1 MAEEKQRS
9 ITPVTIGQSFFLT
22 FKYFFKNRLLSY
34 AGSCSFSFIFSFIPI
49 IMLVFIILTKLD
61 TDLTVVSNILDF
73 EGLSSMMN
81 TDEMILSAKNIN
93 KIDLFTI
100 ILGFMILWMARRFL
114 ASILD
119 GMQNIFHGQQQ
130 RKGAIAFWLAFLVAI
145 IIVVAVSVIIFAYVS
160 IKALFE
166 FNFFE
171 SFPYV
176 QSLLKTFYTGTF
188 SKLLPY
194 LILVLVLTIIYKV
207 GPGTKPST
215 KLALISAILCTATF
229 YVFALILHYFLNVD
243 NYGRIYAGM
252 GNMIILLM
260 NIFFFFTFFLF
271 FAQFIF
277 TFQFFDEL
285 LLGELYLLPK
295 REQKGLSTITRQL
308 FIRPDFLLARS
319 NATKYKAGDLIYKV
333 NEVSKYAYYIAK
345 GKVELHNKNKD
356 RPVEKF
362 SRGDFFGE
370 VGCVINKKRDS
381 NAVASTDV
389 ILIKVDGEQFQFLV
403 KHNHEAS
410 QKAFSQIGSYFTQYD
425 GLQNGLFL

>member
-1 MAEEKQRS
+1 MADEKQRS
-9 ITPVTIGQSFFLT
+9 ITPVTIAQSFFLT

-34 AGSCSFSFIFSFIPI
+34 AGSCSFSFVFSFIPI

-61 TDLTVVSNILDF
+61 TDLTVVSSMLDF
-73 EGLSSMMN
+73 EWIGSMIN
-81 TDEMILSAKNIN
+81 TTDVIQSAQSID
-93 KIDLFTI
+93 KIDLFTV

-145 IIVVAVSVIIFAYVS
+145 IIVIAISVTIFTYVSV
-160 IKALFE
+160 KALFE

-171 SFPYV
+171 SFPKI
-176 QSLLKTFYTGTF
+176 QELLRAFYTGAF
-188 SKLLPY
+188 SRLLPY
-194 LILVLVLTIIYKV
+194 LILILVLTIIYKI
-207 GPGTKPST
+207 GPGTKPSFM
-215 KLALISAILCTATF
+215 LAFTSAMFCTLTF
-229 YVFALILHYFLNVD
+229 YAFTVILRYFLNVD

-260 NIFFFFTFFLF
+260 NIFFFFEFFLF
-271 FAQFIF
+271 FAQYIF
-277 TFQFFDEL
+277 TIQFFDEL

-295 REQKGLSTITRQL
+295 REQKGLSSLTRRL
-308 FIRPDFLLARS
+308 FIRPDFLLAKS
-319 NATKYKAGDLIYKV
+319 NAIKFKEGEKIYKAG
-333 NEVSKYAYYIAK
+333 EVSQFAYYIAK
-345 GKVELHNKNKD
+345 GKIELHNKAKD

-370 VGCVINKKRDS
+370 VGCVINKNRDS
-381 NAVASTDV
+381 DAIAVTDV
-389 ILIKVDGEQFQFLV
+389 TIIKVEGNQFQFLV

-410 QKAFSQIGSYFTQYD
+410 QKAFSQIGTYFTQYD
-425 GLQNGLFL
+425 GLQNSLFL